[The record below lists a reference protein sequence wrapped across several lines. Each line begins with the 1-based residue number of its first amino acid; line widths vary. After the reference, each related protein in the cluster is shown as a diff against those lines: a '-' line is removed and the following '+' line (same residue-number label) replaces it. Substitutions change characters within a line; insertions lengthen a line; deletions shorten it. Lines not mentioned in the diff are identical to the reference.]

1 MGNIGHRS
9 LFNQLLRNLLVDN
22 TRNLM
27 ILLDERGFGDHRFRA
42 MIALESTLF
51 QEDSSRHTSRFEVRN
66 LRRFLKVI
74 FFHLTSAIRTRW
86 SIVVQSS
93 DDFFVCIPID
103 DIYKLDIRVF
113 DIE

>member
-1 MGNIGHRS
+1 
-9 LFNQLLRNLLVDN
+9 
-22 TRNLM
+22 M

-74 FFHLTSAIRTRW
+74 FLHLTFTIRTRW
-86 SIVVQSS
+86 GVVVQFG
-93 DDFFVCIPID
+93 DDFLVCILID
-103 DIYKLDIRVF
+103 DR
-113 DIE
+113 